1 MLTRQQAWALI
12 ALTLMWGLNWPI
24 MKLSLQELTPL
35 YFRSS
40 TMMLGAMWLFVYFHR
55 KGLRMWPRG
64 NEWWII
70 VGLGIPNILG
80 WHTMSVMGVSL
91 LPSGRSAILGF
102 TMPIY
107 TVLFGA
113 LLFKQPLTKRAGL
126 AVACVLATIGLLT
139 WHELTNISGSPAG
152 ILWME
157 GAALSW
163 ALGTLLMRRVPFELR
178 PEVLTVW
185 MMLLSSL
192 VIRALAIQL
201 EPVTSIATFSGQM
214 WLTLVYAVVFNYG
227 YAQVIWFGMARD
239 LPPATSAMS
248 IMAVPV
254 IGTITATFIV
264 GEVPHWQDLLAM
276 VFGVTAIAAVLMPPK
291 KTTTI

>member
-35 YFRSS
+35 YFRAS

-55 KGLRMWPRG
+55 KGLRMWPKG
-64 NEWWII
+64 NEWWLII
-70 VGLGIPNILG
+70 GLGIPNILG

-126 AVACVLATIGLLT
+126 AVACDFATIGLLT
-139 WHELTNISGSPAG
+139 WHELTNISGNPAG

-163 ALGTLLMRRVPFELR
+163 ALGTLLMRRVPFDLR
-178 PEVLTVW
+178 PEALTVW

-192 VIRALAIQL
+192 VIWALAITL

-214 WLTLVYAVVFNYG
+214 WFTLVYAVIFNYG
-227 YAQVIWFGMARD
+227 YAQVIWFGMARN

-276 VFGVTAIAAVLMPPK
+276 VFGVTAIAAVLMPPRK
-291 KTTTI
+291 VKTS

>member
-139 WHELTNISGSPAG
+139 WHELANISGSPAG

-192 VIRALAIQL
+192 VIWALAIQL

>member
-35 YFRSS
+35 YFRAS

-55 KGLRMWPRG
+55 KGLRMWPKG
-64 NEWWII
+64 NEWWLII
-70 VGLGIPNILG
+70 GLGIPNILG

-126 AVACVLATIGLLT
+126 AVACVFATIGLLT
-139 WHELTNISGSPAG
+139 WHELTNISGNPAG

-163 ALGTLLMRRVPFELR
+163 ALGTLLMRRVPFDLR
-178 PEVLTVW
+178 PEALTVW

-192 VIRALAIQL
+192 VIWALAITL
-201 EPVTSIATFSGQM
+201 EPVTGIATFSGQM
-214 WLTLVYAVVFNYG
+214 WFTLVYAVIFNYG
-227 YAQVIWFGMARD
+227 YAQVIWFGMARN

-276 VFGVTAIAAVLMPPK
+276 VFGVTAIAAVLMPPRK
-291 KTTTI
+291 VKTS

>member
-1 MLTRQQAWALI
+1 MLTRQQAWALV

-113 LLFKQPLTKRAGL
+113 LLFKQHGVDRHGKAQNSRA
-126 AVACVLATIGLLT
+126 T
-139 WHELTNISGSPAG
+139 
-152 ILWME
+152 
-157 GAALSW
+157 
-163 ALGTLLMRRVPFELR
+163 
-178 PEVLTVW
+178 
-185 MMLLSSL
+185 
-192 VIRALAIQL
+192 
-201 EPVTSIATFSGQM
+201 
-214 WLTLVYAVVFNYG
+214 
-227 YAQVIWFGMARD
+227 
-239 LPPATSAMS
+239 
-248 IMAVPV
+248 
-254 IGTITATFIV
+254 
-264 GEVPHWQDLLAM
+264 
-276 VFGVTAIAAVLMPPK
+276 
-291 KTTTI
+291 

>member
-1 MLTRQQAWALI
+1 MLTRQQAWALV

-126 AVACVLATIGLLT
+126 AVACVLATIGRLT

-192 VIRALAIQL
+192 VIWALAIKL